1 LSLFRPKKPCPYCG
15 KNVHRPR
22 DLRYY
27 LCPHCGK
34 PGPWALPEQALAW
47 TAQQE
52 ARARFDTQL
61 ARISAGGTG
70 DPATAVDLRQVAVE
84 AGLSA
89 QELEQEALA
98 SFQKYTTL
106 ALQDDLVTL
115 EEDRQIES
123 LVKALGLS
131 WESIRRAYPD
141 IPTHLLIAEANA
153 GLLPQLSESL
163 LIPKKGEIVHLEW
176 PARLMKEVTLR
187 EFRGGYQGFSFPIG
201 KTGIRYRVGGARGHS
216 VVTGTQLR
224 VEDTGTL
231 SISSKRAVFIG
242 ARKTIEMPY
251 PKLASLGVFTD
262 GIQFH
267 QSNRVN
273 APLFTVPNGEAVAA
287 VVNAAVHLAATSD

>member
-1 LSLFRPKKPCPYCG
+1 LSLFGPKKPSPHCG
-15 KNVHRPR
+15 KKVHRPR
-22 DLRYY
+22 PGRGGGY
-27 LCPHCGK
+27 LCPHCGW
-34 PGPWALPEQALAW
+34 PGPWATAEEVRAW

-52 ARARFDTQL
+52 ARVRYDALL
-61 ARISAGGTG
+61 ARLAAGAADSSA
-70 DPATAVDLRQVAVE
+70 VELRQAVAA
-84 AGLSA
+84 AGFSP
-89 QELEQEALA
+89 QELEQKALS
-98 SFQKYTTL
+98 SFAQFARL
-106 ALQDDLVTL
+106 VLQDDIVTL
-115 EEDRQIES
+115 EEDRQIGT
-123 LVKALGLS
+123 LVGALGLS

-176 PARLMKEVTLR
+176 PASLMKEVTLR

-224 VEDTGTL
+224 VDDTGTL
-231 SISSKRAVFIG
+231 SISSKRAAFIG

-287 VVNAAVHLAATSD
+287 IVNAAVHLAATSD